1 MMPDRDPQD
10 TAYQVTDRNRRG
22 SADPRLQYKTQ
33 NKLNERCSTFP
44 GSLPVRATG
53 GFNTPIREQ
62 HAEQRRER
70 VNMAAISP
78 AFPTRAFNKQK
89 GR

>member
-1 MMPDRDPQD
+1 MPTRDPFD

-22 SADPRLQYKTQ
+22 SADPRLQYETR
-33 NKLNERCSTFP
+33 NKLNERCGTFP
-44 GSLPVRATG
+44 GALPYRATS
-53 GFNTPIREQ
+53 GFTPTIREQ

-78 AFPTRAFNKQK
+78 AFPTKPFAKQK